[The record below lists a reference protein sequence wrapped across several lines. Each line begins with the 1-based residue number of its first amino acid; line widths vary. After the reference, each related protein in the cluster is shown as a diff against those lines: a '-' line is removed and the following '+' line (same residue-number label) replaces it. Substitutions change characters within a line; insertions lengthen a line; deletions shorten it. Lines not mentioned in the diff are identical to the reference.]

1 MQETALFSNAFI
13 RQQPLIKRLFTEF
26 IESSREF
33 RQSPKGYLTAAF
45 RDDSVGASR
54 RKELLRFGMAVGV
67 MVFAVAFFGVVV
79 VPQLFGKT
87 DAAADP
93 NQELKL
99 HARVLDMD
107 EEVPVDMP
115 KRDTKA
121 GGGGGGGKQ
130 EPTPPSQG
138 RLPEFSM
145 TPPLVNPTSHVPP
158 RPPALPIQQTVQVD
172 PSLQPKMDLNM
183 PIGLPT
189 GVPGPPSDGPGTG
202 GGIGT
207 GTGRGVGPGEGTGVG
222 PGRGWNMG
230 GGDPSLGGDDR
241 DRVATAVDTRPALL
255 VSPKPLYTE
264 EARKNKIQGVI
275 RMRVLVSADGSVQQ
289 VRLTSHLPDGLDEQA
304 IAAARKMRFR
314 PAMRAGQPVAFW
326 VPVEV
331 EFNLR

>member
-1 MQETALFSNAFI
+1 MQERVLFNNAFFHSES
-13 RQQPLIKRLFTEF
+13 LFKRLWKEF
-26 IESSREF
+26 IEAIREF
-33 RQSPKGYLTAAF
+33 RQNPKAYFAAAF
-45 RDDSVGASR
+45 RDDTVGASR

-67 MVFAVAFFGVVV
+67 MVFATAFFAVVIL
-79 VPQLFGKT
+79 PQMFGDTK
-87 DAAADP
+87 AAEDP

-138 RLPEFSM
+138 RLPEFSLKE
-145 TPPLVNPTSHVPP
+145 PLIAPTSHVPP

-207 GTGRGVGPGEGTGVG
+207 GEGRGVGPGRGTGVG
-222 PGRGWNMG
+222 PGEGFNMG
-230 GGDPSLGGDDR
+230 GGAPGLGGGDR
-241 DRVATAVDTRPALL
+241 DRVATAVDTKPALL

-264 EARKNKIQGVI
+264 EARKNKIQGVV
-275 RMRVLVSADGSVQQ
+275 RAQVLVSPDGGVLQ
-289 VRLTSHLPDGLDEQA
+289 VRLRSHLPDGLDEQA
-304 IAAARKMRFR
+304 IAAMRKMRFR
-314 PAMRAGQPVAFW
+314 PAMKAGQPVAFW
-326 VPVEV
+326 VNVEV